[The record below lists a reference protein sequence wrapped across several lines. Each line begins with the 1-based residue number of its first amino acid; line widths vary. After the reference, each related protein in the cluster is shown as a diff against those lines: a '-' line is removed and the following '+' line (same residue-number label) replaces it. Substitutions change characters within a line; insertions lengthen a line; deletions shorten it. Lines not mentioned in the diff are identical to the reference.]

1 MKNPLFLGEVLWTA
15 LSSMKLWASVPMNA
29 PATAKTADY
38 TVTTSDMGKILTNAG
53 AAGVVVF
60 TLPPAASCKN
70 QAVKVCALAA
80 QITRLLPRTGESVF
94 WGGSGVA
101 SKYAQLAGVIG
112 NYIEVFS
119 DGTQWIVTNH
129 SGVVTKEA

>member
-1 MKNPLFLGEVLWTA
+1 MKNPAYIGEVLWTP

-29 PATAKTADY
+29 TATARTSAY
-38 TVTTSDMGKILTNAG
+38 TILPSDMGTIITNQG
-53 AAGVVVF
+53 ASGTLAY
-60 TLPPAASCKN
+60 TLPTAASCKN
-70 QAVKVCALAA
+70 EAIKVCVLAA
-80 QITRLLPRTGESVF
+80 HIVRLTPVTGERVF

-129 SGVVTKEA
+129 SGVVTKEP